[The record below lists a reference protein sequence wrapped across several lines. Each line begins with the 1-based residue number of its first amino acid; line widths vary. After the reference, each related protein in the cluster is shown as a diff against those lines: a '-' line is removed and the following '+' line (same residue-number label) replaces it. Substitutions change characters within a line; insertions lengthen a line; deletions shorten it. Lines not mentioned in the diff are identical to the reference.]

1 MPIDFLFRMSNNHS
15 PEVHWRK
22 YYQTEK
28 KIKGGVGLA
37 ARGILS
43 GTAGLHQI
51 VFLFLNLGS
60 ARAEL
65 AFGGVRMTL
74 IQSVSQW
81 DIVITYGFL
90 RAVPVIPS
98 SAFKEN
104 SKKKDLGISFG
115 CC

>member
-1 MPIDFLFRMSNNHS
+1 MPIDFLFRMPSYHS

-28 KIKGGVGLA
+28 RIKGRVGLA
-37 ARGILS
+37 APGILS

-65 AFGGVRMTL
+65 AFGV
-74 IQSVSQW
+74 VSDTKCLPRGHCNNLW
-81 DIVITYGFL
+81 FPESCACHFVLCF
-90 RAVPVIPS
+90 
-98 SAFKEN
+98 
-104 SKKKDLGISFG
+104 
-115 CC
+115 